1 MSKIENTYLLNNS
14 ENYFLD
20 LDYNISEILLHHLKI
35 MNEFI
40 HNIVENNV
48 TNSSNKLIIIIKGME
63 SLLHIYNYLLY
74 YTKNPNLSFY
84 HTQKSIYMYIEFI
97 KQITDEQNNLLNL
110 KINDAVVFIYKK
122 TIFDIKKEFIKNK
135 ENNTIELLN
144 INSNIIKYMF
154 SFIYNKNCNDII
166 IHLKQVI
173 NVLENIYLLHFN
185 EKQGLSNSAT
195 NYFSNLSFFVEILY
209 SHFLQTYTI
218 EQYIDCVEKFSKKI
232 NKTNITTKYMKEK
245 IYFDNTNINLTP
257 TQLINLFF

>member
-1 MSKIENTYLLNNS
+1 MSTMENSYLLNNS
-14 ENYFLD
+14 ENYL
-20 LDYNISEILLHHLKI
+20 LNLNHNISEILLHHLKI

-110 KINDAVVFIYKK
+110 KINDAVIFIYKK

-135 ENNTIELLN
+135 ENKIIDLLS
-144 INSNIIKYMF
+144 INSNIIKYIF
-154 SFIYNKNCNDII
+154 SFIYNKKSREDFIQD
-166 IHLKQVI
+166 LKLVI
-173 NVLENIYLLHFN
+173 NILENIYSLNFN
-185 EKQGLSNSAT
+185 KN
-195 NYFSNLSFFVEILY
+195 NFSNLLFFVGILY
-209 SHFLQTYTI
+209 SDFVNIYTI
-218 EQYIDCVEKFSKKI
+218 EQYIECIEKFYKKI
-232 NKTNITTKYMKEK
+232 NKINITTNYMKEK
-245 IYFDNTNINLTP
+245 IYFENNNSHINLSP
-257 TQLINLFF
+257 TQLIQLFF

>member
-1 MSKIENTYLLNNS
+1 
-14 ENYFLD
+14 
-20 LDYNISEILLHHLKI
+20 
-35 MNEFI
+35 
-40 HNIVENNV
+40 
-48 TNSSNKLIIIIKGME
+48 
-63 SLLHIYNYLLY
+63 
-74 YTKNPNLSFY
+74 
-84 HTQKSIYMYIEFI
+84 MYIEFI